1 MKIETKYSVGD
12 KLFWLNKNDGIW
24 RINYDPIKSIN
35 IGGNAHKKYEIS
47 YTSRAERDLFTVFN
61 KAKSEALKRQKEDN
75 RKYEEII
82 SEYKEPRGYLV

>member
-35 IGGNAHKKYEIS
+35 IGGKAHKKYEIS
-47 YTSRAERDLFTVFN
+47 YTSRAERDLFTDF
-61 KAKSEALKRQKEDN
+61 KEAKSEALKRQKEDN

-82 SEYKEPRGYLV
+82 SEYKEPINNN